1 MLPDFLSLVFHI
13 AKKLVFILVLV
24 LPVMAFPQSKKHPSL
39 KNLKTDNGFNGITL
53 GADVSEL
60 TGKLAYLDGNSR
72 VDADSCLRYV
82 YNDQELLKIDT
93 DLRLDGIGLRA
104 YKDKI
109 VDIYL
114 FFRMNDSYKL
124 LSKFLKDYGQFTDKP
139 HEYEDIYNWNTGPVT
154 LSLKYAAQIDMG
166 IAVYTNNPLMKE
178 VAAAR
183 EVRDLRTA
191 RVAAAQL
198 QANKM
203 RDSIDRTR
211 RVILRKVPLEDINS
225 YQIP

>member
-1 MLPDFLSLVFHI
+1 MLL
-13 AKKLVFILVLV
+13 LVLA
-24 LPVMAFPQSKKHPSL
+24 LPIIAHPQAKRHPSL
-39 KNLKTDNGFNGITL
+39 KNLKIDNGFNGIAL
-53 GADVSEL
+53 GTDISEL

-82 YNDQELLKIDT
+82 YNDQEFLKIDT
-93 DLRLDGIGLRA
+93 DLKLDGIGLRA

-124 LSKFLKDYGQFTDKP
+124 LSKFLKDYGQFTEKP
-139 HEYEDIYNWNTGPVT
+139 HEYEDIYNWNTEPVT

-166 IAVYTNNPLMKE
+166 IAVFTDNPLMKD

-183 EVRDLRTA
+183 KVREL
-191 RVAAAQL
+191 RVARASAEQL
-198 QANKM
+198 LANKL
-203 RDSIDRTR
+203 RDSLEQAKQI
-211 RVILRKVPLEDINS
+211 ILRKIPIEEIHS
-225 YQIP
+225 YRIP